1 MDKQHFL
8 ISRTDGI
15 GDAILTLPLAGALK
29 REFPNC
35 KISFLGRTY
44 TKAIVKA
51 CVHIDEF
58 VNFDEV
64 KEDLVSEL
72 KTLRADTI
80 FHVFPQK
87 VIAIAAKAA
96 GIQTRIG
103 TARRWYMIQS
113 VNKPLFYSRKKS
125 ELHEAQL
132 NLKMLQA
139 LNVKSDYSLS
149 EIAQLY
155 GVKTLEL
162 PERLE
167 VQLDRSKT
175 LLVLHPLSHGS
186 ALEWP
191 TSSFGGLIDLLPE
204 DEFQVIITGTQ
215 KERDAMSDQLPWEKK
230 NVLDFTASLNL
241 DELFSLCANTDALI
255 AASTGPLHMAA
266 AAGTVALGLYS
277 PKQPIWPKRWQAI
290 GANADFLVCKTHP
303 ENGALP
309 FTPDEVFLK
318 LKEMLLA
325 RETKS

>member
-29 REFPNC
+29 KEFPNC

-72 KTLRADTI
+72 KRLQASTI

-87 VIAIAAKAA
+87 AIAIAAKAA

-139 LNVKSDYSLS
+139 MKVKSDYSLS

-162 PERLE
+162 PTKLE
-167 VQLDRSKT
+167 AQLDKRKT

-204 DEFQVIITGTQ
+204 DDFQVIITGTQ
-215 KERDAMSDQLPWEKK
+215 KERDAMADQLPWAKK
-230 NVLDFTASLNL
+230 NVLDFTSSLSL
-241 DELFSLCANTDALI
+241 DELFSLCAHADALI

-290 GANADFLVCKTHP
+290 GANADYLVCKTHP

-309 FTPDEVFLK
+309 FTPQEVFLK

-325 RETKS
+325 RETRS